1 MKSAA
6 TDFVFAFESILQF
19 ASNSTDG
26 VMGIPKQLTREFP
39 QHLQSMLE
47 QGGAWK
53 RFLQQIRVF
62 KLRRSVIALHASLE
76 AFQGYRDPSTKHQL
90 VEMITAARTFLGGLE
105 GGRELARLDEELQLA
120 PPPQH
125 SQVFFALNG
134 QALIWHH
141 RHTVNHEDTAMQ
153 LVIDPAFAYKTSQ
166 WTDVPMQNR
175 SMDERTPLF
184 WKLVKEEVENQE
196 YHNLFAVAEDAR
208 TFLVGLSE
216 GQGLLTSAQMLALP
230 VPVPRQRMLDIIRA
244 FHPHF
249 RRVMPADQ
257 RDEDEELWMEAV
269 DNFHATASHA
279 DALIHLFRSIYRSHA
294 TALVVGTNR
303 LFRSLAMV
311 NAENNILYV
320 QTKFT
325 GRFPTTPRTEAWLR
339 AAPPSPTPK
348 ETVAGAFLTL
358 IDVPMEELPETF
370 SALECQHINALV
382 FEKHFLVKGVA
393 LLDACQAFPEARIR
407 LLEFVETQPVTATF
421 PYDLIPLLAIQA
433 VNNQDALDTVNRSLL
448 RALLGQEEQEFIPSN
463 RYLAHRARTLKIFNA
478 YYAVFGD
485 LYARILAA

>member
-1 MKSAA
+1 MLNLPPRSSLSLSPPPPQISNAFDGRIPPASSTPASFGQPLPVLHSKSRIVQRFWRGHAQFTVKRVAKRYFATGFVASKIKDMPVEEWVNRFKSGEVSKHIQEPLRKLLALSAVRHRIPTHIALDLSVIFNAYTVVVFPNQIPKADHPIYTAVKSAA
-6 TDFVFAFESILQF
+6 ADFVFSFESILQF

-196 YHNLFAVAEDAR
+196 YHNLFTIAEDAR

-216 GQGLLTSAQMLALP
+216 GQGLLTSTQMLALP
-230 VPVPRQRMLDIIRA
+230 VPVPRQRMLDIARA

-279 DALIHLFRSIYRSHA
+279 DALIHLFRSIYRSHT
-294 TALVVGTNR
+294 TALVVGTNM
-303 LFRSLAMV
+303 LCSM
-311 NAENNILYV
+311 
-320 QTKFT
+320 
-325 GRFPTTPRTEAWLR
+325 
-339 AAPPSPTPK
+339 
-348 ETVAGAFLTL
+348 
-358 IDVPMEELPETF
+358 
-370 SALECQHINALV
+370 
-382 FEKHFLVKGVA
+382 
-393 LLDACQAFPEARIR
+393 
-407 LLEFVETQPVTATF
+407 
-421 PYDLIPLLAIQA
+421 
-433 VNNQDALDTVNRSLL
+433 
-448 RALLGQEEQEFIPSN
+448 
-463 RYLAHRARTLKIFNA
+463 
-478 YYAVFGD
+478 
-485 LYARILAA
+485 